1 MPGARAAQNLQ
12 MPHPRDWQGGQMSR
26 SSPEGLDAAGFDWCI
41 NNLESH
47 TSPPWIFAPFLFG
60 GVIFSYYFLQWATT
74 LSRTTMGCCCTT
86 MRCCC
91 TTQAAN
97 TPHPTKPLVR
107 MCASGT
113 HFPNF
118 ADIGDTVVLFVD
130 FGHQF
135 KPKGHQSSHDVDKY
149 EASLLIHFL
158 LNKH

>member
-1 MPGARAAQNLQ
+1 
-12 MPHPRDWQGGQMSR
+12 
-26 SSPEGLDAAGFDWCI
+26 
-41 NNLESH
+41 
-47 TSPPWIFAPFLFG
+47 
-60 GVIFSYYFLQWATT
+60 
-74 LSRTTMGCCCTT
+74 MGS
-86 MRCCC
+86 CC
-91 TTQAAN
+91 TTQPAN

-107 MCASGT
+107 MCASGN

-135 KPKGHQSSHDVDKY
+135 KPKGHQSSHDVGKY

>member
-1 MPGARAAQNLQ
+1 
-12 MPHPRDWQGGQMSR
+12 
-26 SSPEGLDAAGFDWCI
+26 
-41 NNLESH
+41 
-47 TSPPWIFAPFLFG
+47 
-60 GVIFSYYFLQWATT
+60 
-74 LSRTTMGCCCTT
+74 MGCCCTT
-86 MRCCC
+86 MGCCC
-91 TTQAAN
+91 ATQAAN

-107 MCASGT
+107 MCASGN

-135 KPKGHQSSHDVDKY
+135 KPIPSQNMDHPLGGATAGNVWPKQKY

>member
-1 MPGARAAQNLQ
+1 
-12 MPHPRDWQGGQMSR
+12 
-26 SSPEGLDAAGFDWCI
+26 
-41 NNLESH
+41 
-47 TSPPWIFAPFLFG
+47 
-60 GVIFSYYFLQWATT
+60 
-74 LSRTTMGCCCTT
+74 MGS
-86 MRCCC
+86 CC
-91 TTQAAN
+91 TTQGAN

-107 MCASGT
+107 MCASGN

-135 KPKGHQSSHDVDKY
+135 KPIPSQNMDLVTAGNVWPKRHQSRHDVEKY

>member
-1 MPGARAAQNLQ
+1 
-12 MPHPRDWQGGQMSR
+12 
-26 SSPEGLDAAGFDWCI
+26 
-41 NNLESH
+41 
-47 TSPPWIFAPFLFG
+47 
-60 GVIFSYYFLQWATT
+60 
-74 LSRTTMGCCCTT
+74 MGS
-86 MRCCC
+86 CCC

-107 MCASGT
+107 MCASGN

-135 KPKGHQSSHDVDKY
+135 KPKAAEGHQSSHDVEKY
-149 EASLLIHFL
+149 EASLLIHFF

>member
-1 MPGARAAQNLQ
+1 
-12 MPHPRDWQGGQMSR
+12 
-26 SSPEGLDAAGFDWCI
+26 
-41 NNLESH
+41 
-47 TSPPWIFAPFLFG
+47 
-60 GVIFSYYFLQWATT
+60 
-74 LSRTTMGCCCTT
+74 MG
-86 MRCCC
+86 CCC

-107 MCASGT
+107 MCASGN

-135 KPKGHQSSHDVDKY
+135 KPVPPQNMDHPLDGATPGNAWPKRHHSRHDVKEY